1 MKGETH
7 ISSRVTESHSGLNRC
22 FDLQVALPFMAGIG
36 KKFEKLT
43 ATQQAHIRNLY
54 AAMSRPTRL
63 LCLVANESQADIQ
76 TLEALA
82 TKGWDIDYVP

>member
-7 ISSRVTESHSGLNRC
+7 ISLLVMESHSGLSHR
-22 FDLQVALPFMAGIG
+22 FELQVALPFIAGIG
-36 KKFEKLT
+36 KKFQKLT
-43 ATQQAHIRNLY
+43 ATQQAQMRNLY
-54 AAMSRPTRL
+54 VAMSRPTRF
-63 LCLVANESQADIQ
+63 LCLAANESQADIQ